1 MIPHKINWLNS
12 ISRLASAVSIL
23 YLSCCF
29 QFQPQIVYEGSFHA
43 NDSGESHGGFEWAGK
58 YSAHLEVRGR
68 TGKLYISFE
77 TGLGDYLK
85 KYSYSVSHFIE
96 ASGQL
101 NFSIQTRDVNMVY
114 IDKDTL
120 WDGQYNNQYI
130 ANNSSKIEER
140 IGHLPVDI
148 FPGFRSHY
156 YVELRLLPSA
166 DRSDLLCLF

>member
-1 MIPHKINWLNS
+1 MMPQIINWLNS
-12 ISRLASAVSIL
+12 ISRLVSVVSIL
-23 YLSCCF
+23 CLSGCF
-29 QFQPQIVYEGSFHA
+29 LFQPQIVYKGSFHA
-43 NDSGESHGGFEWAGK
+43 NDSGESHGGFEWAGE
-58 YSAHLEVRGR
+58 YSARLEVRRR
-68 TGKLYISFE
+68 TGKLIITFE
-77 TGLGDYLK
+77 IGLGDYLRK
-85 KYSYSVSHFIE
+85 HLYSVSHFIE

-101 NFSIQTRDVNMVY
+101 KFKIQHRDVNLVY
-114 IDKDTL
+114 IEKDTL
-120 WDGQYNNQYI
+120 WDGQYNNQCI